1 MNQTENTHG
10 ASLTYL
16 GTEKQKYDAILVV
29 GFGGP
34 EKKEDVFPFLE
45 NVTRGRN
52 IPRERLLEVAEH
64 YYHCGGSS
72 PINGQM
78 RELVDA
84 LLPELRRHAVSLP
97 IYWGNRNWH
106 PLLADTLHEMAAAG
120 LKKALGVVLAAYSSY
135 SSCRQYRE
143 DIEQAQDEV
152 GPGAPTIDKTRVFY
166 NHPEFISAN
175 SDRIREALV
184 QVPLDDRSA
193 VRLAFTAH
201 SIPQEMA
208 RSSSYEM
215 QLQETCRLVAADLG
229 IPASRWALVYQS
241 RSGRPQDPWLEPD
254 ILDHLRHLK
263 DRGTTAVII
272 HPIGFLSDHMEVLY
286 DLDVEAM
293 HLCKEL
299 GLRMVRS
306 RTVGTHRGFVRM
318 LRELICERV
327 SSTPAEE
334 RRFLGEL
341 GPGHD
346 TCPTDCC
353 LPPPRSRPAPRR
365 DLDRRSAPLSSKAQF
380 PLRREFRHGE
390 AALASSRVRPV
401 S

>member
-1 MNQTENTHG
+1 MNQTENTNGHSQG
-10 ASLTYL
+10 DITP
-16 GTEKQKYDAILVV
+16 EKKDYDAILVV

-34 EKKEDVFPFLE
+34 EKKEDVIPFLE

-64 YYHCGGSS
+64 YYHFGGSS
-72 PINGQM
+72 PINGQV
-78 RELVDA
+78 RELIDA
-84 LLPELRRHAVSLP
+84 LRPELRRHGIGLP

-106 PLLADTLHEMAAAG
+106 PFLADTLREMTAG
-120 LKKALGVVLAAYSSY
+120 GVKKALGVVLAAYSSY

-143 DIEQAQDEV
+143 DIERAQDEV
-152 GPGAPTIDKTRVFY
+152 GTGAPLIDKTRVFY

-175 SDRIREALV
+175 SDRIREALA
-184 QVPLDDRSA
+184 QVPTEDRSA

-201 SIPQEMA
+201 SIPQAMA
-208 RSSSYEM
+208 MTSSYEM

-241 RSGRPQDPWLEPD
+241 RSGRPEDPWLEPD

-263 DRGTTAVII
+263 DQGATRVII

-286 DLDVEAM
+286 DLDEEAM

-327 SSTPAEE
+327 ACTPAEE
-334 RRFLGEL
+334 RRVLGQF
-341 GPGHD
+341 GPSHD
-346 TCPTDCC
+346 ICPTDCC
-353 LPPPRSRPAPRR
+353 LPPPRP
-365 DLDRRSAPLSSKAQF
+365 SASQRA
-380 PLRREFRHGE
+380 
-390 AALASSRVRPV
+390 
-401 S
+401 